1 MRHGSRVHGLL
12 CLSYSNLKYSHGYST
27 EYFAVCMV
35 GQYQCVRTVVMSESS
50 PTLQLITTDDSGI
63 CVQVH
68 ENLIA

>member
-1 MRHGSRVHGLL
+1 MHGLL
-12 CLSYSNLKYSHGYST
+12 CLSYSNLKYSCAYST
-27 EYFAVCMV
+27 KHIVVCTV
-35 GQYQCVRTVVMSESS
+35 GQYHCVQTVVTSESS